1 MCAQSR
7 AAARGHVRSGR
18 FTCAIVIRS
27 VVEAC
32 ILQSDQSKGRAS
44 CSTYRLSFLFP
55 ALVWLAF
62 FGLSLN
68 FLQATPKDRYHP
80 EYLIKNWSAGEGIPE
95 NSALVVAQTPDG
107 YLWIGSAAGLLR
119 FNGHEFSR
127 ASRSGGL
134 KQLDTTVQHLAVD
147 GKGRLWASTTTG
159 LAVMEKGRWRLIN
172 SPNVIARTIAESPD
186 GKILAGSPEGHL
198 FQVDKGTAV
207 QLTNVPAL
215 APSGVFL
222 IPDSVSGKLWLANRF
237 FIGTWSKKGW
247 EPIGPQHAPRGSL
260 LAGAARAGGIWV
272 FFEGQ
277 LWHYQSDGQTRRWKG
292 PSIDSPRELF
302 EDDLGNLWVT
312 SAVQGL
318 LRWRPGEVPV
328 CLNAT
333 NGLNHSTARSI
344 MQDAEGNIWVG
355 TSSSGLYRLKPRY
368 FKNAGVA
375 DGLTDH
381 IVKTVAEERPGQM
394 VFGTQGGGMGRMV
407 DDRVAWAHSPMN
419 QVGRFAWSVLCDREG
434 RIWTGTYSQGLFV
447 EENGVERPFRLP
459 RQLGPSVAALLA
471 DSKGRIWVG
480 ASLGLGVIEHGTVS
494 LWNAGAEFTNINVR
508 TIVEDQRASTLWLG
522 TYGHGL
528 WKLDLAHP
536 GTAIHIEGLPRKRI
550 TALTMDR
557 DGCLWAGVFGEG
569 LFCIR
574 NDRISSVGRQQGLPA
589 GTIGSILEDGRGC
602 FWLGSDQGIIR
613 VTREALHAVASGKA
627 PTATFNLFNTSDGM
641 AVQECSEGHQP
652 SAVRDSQG
660 RLWFGTLH
668 GLVHVD
674 PAGLR
679 LNHRPPP
686 VQIEQFSYLD
696 RKGTN
701 HVIAN
706 LQDGEIRVP
715 AGSTGFQFRYAALT
729 YTAPEKVR
737 YTHHLDGV
745 PGSNLQADNRRIAE
759 FQSLPPGA
767 YRFVVRASNNDGVWS
782 RQDAAVGLVVEPFIW
797 QTFWFRALAMMALLG
812 AIAMAGWK
820 AARDRYRGQIERL
833 EQQRTLA
840 HERAR
845 LAAVMEATTDLVAFA
860 DREGTLL
867 HLNPAGATLLH
878 IQDPVPKGLKIDRLF
893 APASAKHFRSE
904 ALPSAETAG
913 TWQGESM
920 LLRTD
925 GAELPVSQVVMTHRD
940 SSGQV
945 AFISTIARDISG
957 QKRAA
962 EEKERLQSRLM
973 QAQKLE
979 SVGRLAGGVAHDF
992 NNMLQVILGNVEM
1005 ALTQM
1010 QPGTPVHRDLL
1021 EIRRAAQRSA
1031 DLTRQLLG
1039 FARKQA
1045 ANPRVLD
1052 LNETVDGM
1060 LRMLRRLLG
1069 ENVQLSWMPG
1079 ARLWAVKI
1087 DPVQVDQI
1095 LANLAT
1101 NARDALAGGGRVVV
1115 ETQNLTV
1122 AAGSKTLPED
1132 CPPGDYVVLTV
1143 SDNGNG
1149 IPAEIRDHLFE
1160 PFYTTK
1166 ALGEGTG
1173 LGLATVFGIVKQNA
1187 GAITVESPPQKG
1199 ATFRV
1204 FLPRATAVEEPVEV
1218 IRSPLPGGKETLLL
1232 VEDEPQILE
1241 VGKRTLELQGYT
1253 VLSACQPEEA
1263 VNLAKQY
1270 PGQIDLLVTDIIMP
1284 QMNGKELRQAVAK
1297 LQPGIKCLYMSGYP
1311 DDIIARNSGLG
1322 PNEAFIQ
1329 KPFGLQDLTDKVR
1342 VVLGGSQEPGTKS

>member
-1 MCAQSR
+1 MR
-7 AAARGHVRSGR
+7 IRGYS
-18 FTCAIVIRS
+18 CAIVMRS
-27 VVEAC
+27 AVEAC
-32 ILQSDQSKGRAS
+32 IPQGDQPNWRAVS
-44 CSTYRLSFLFP
+44 SNY
-55 ALVWLAF
+55 WLAWLF
-62 FGLSLN
+62 AGMLWLTFGGSALH
-68 FLQATPKDRYHP
+68 ATPRNSYHP
-80 EYLIKNWSAGEGIPE
+80 EYLIENWSAAEGIPE

-107 YLWIGSAAGLLR
+107 YIWIGSTAGLLR

-127 ASRSGGL
+127 ASRSGEL

-159 LAVMEKGRWRLIN
+159 LAVLEKGRWRLID
-172 SPNVIARTIAESPD
+172 STNVIARTLAESPD

-198 FQVDKGTAV
+198 FQVDEVTATQV
-207 QLTNVPAL
+207 TNVPAL

-222 IPDSVSGKLWLANRF
+222 IPDAVSGKLWLANRF
-237 FIGTWSKKGW
+237 FIGTWTKKGW

-260 LAGAARAGGIWV
+260 LAGAARTGGIWV

-328 CLNAT
+328 RLNST

-355 TSSSGLYRLKPRY
+355 TSSSGLYRLKRRY

-394 VFGTQGGGMGRMV
+394 VFGTQGGGMGRIV
-407 DDRVAWAHSPMN
+407 DDRVVWARAPMN
-419 QVGRFAWSVLCDREG
+419 QVGRFAWSVLRDREG
-434 RIWTGTYSQGLFV
+434 RVWTGTYSQGLFV
-447 EENGVERPFRLP
+447 EENGIERPFRLP
-459 RQLGPSVAALLA
+459 RRLGPSVAALLE

-550 TALTMDR
+550 TALSMDE
-557 DGCLWAGVFGEG
+557 DGCVWAGVFGEG

-574 NDRISSVGRQQGLPA
+574 NGRISSVGRQQGLPA
-589 GTIGSILEDGRGC
+589 STIGSILEDGRGY

-613 VTREALHAVASGKA
+613 VTREGLHAAASGKA

-660 RLWFGTLH
+660 SLWFGTLH

-696 RKGTN
+696 REGTN
-701 HVIAN
+701 HVIASPH
-706 LQDGEIRVP
+706 DGEIRVP

-767 YRFVVRASNNDGVWS
+767 YRFVVRAANNDGVWS
-782 RQDAAVGLVVEPFIW
+782 QQGAAIGLVVEPFIW
-797 QTFWFRALAMMALLG
+797 QTFWFRALAMLALLG
-812 AIAMAGWK
+812 GIAMAGWR
-820 AARDRYRGQIERL
+820 AARDRYRGQIEKL
-833 EQQRTLA
+833 EQQRVLA

-845 LAAVMEATTDLVAFA
+845 LAAVMDATTDLVAFA
-860 DREGTLL
+860 DREGNLL
-867 HLNPAGATLLH
+867 HLNPAGGKLLQ
-878 IQDPVPKGLKIDRLF
+878 IRDNPVPKDSKIDHLF
-893 APASAKHFRSE
+893 PPQAAERFRNE
-904 ALPSAETAG
+904 ALPTAEREG
-913 TWQGESM
+913 TWQGESI
-920 LLRTD
+920 LKRAD
-925 GAELPVSQVVMTHRD
+925 GAEVPVSQVVITHRD
-940 SSGQV
+940 SNGQV
-945 AFISTIARDISG
+945 AFISTIARDISD

-962 EEKERLQSRLM
+962 EEKDRLQARLM

-1005 ALTQM
+1005 ALSQV
-1010 QPGTPVHRDLL
+1010 QPGTALDRDLV
-1021 EIRRAAQRSA
+1021 EIRRSAQRSA
-1031 DLTRQLLG
+1031 ELTRQLLG

-1045 ANPRVLD
+1045 ASPRVLD

-1069 ENVQLSWMPG
+1069 ENVQLSWCPG
-1079 ARLWAVKI
+1079 PRLWPVNI

-1101 NARDALAGGGRVVV
+1101 NARDAVAGAGRVVV
-1115 ETQNLTV
+1115 ETHNLTV
-1122 AAGSKTLPED
+1122 EPGSQRLPED
-1132 CPPGDYVVLTV
+1132 HPAGDYVVLSVTD
-1143 SDNGNG
+1143 SGNG
-1149 IPAEIRDHLFE
+1149 IPPEIADHLFE
-1160 PFYTTK
+1160 PFFTTK

-1187 GAITVESPPQKG
+1187 GTITVESQAG
-1199 ATFRV
+1199 EGTTFNIL
-1204 FLPRATAVEEPVEV
+1204 LPRATSIKEPLELLA
-1218 IRSPLPGGKETLLL
+1218 SPLPGGNETLLL

-1241 VGKRTLELQGYT
+1241 LGKRTLEALGYR
-1253 VLSACQPEEA
+1253 VISACHPQEA
-1263 VNLAKQY
+1263 VELAQKHE
-1270 PGQIDLLVTDIIMP
+1270 GRIDLLVTDIVMP
-1284 QMNGKELRQAVAK
+1284 QMNGKQLREELDK
-1297 LQPGIKCLYMSGYP
+1297 LQPAIRCLYMSGYP
-1311 DDIIARNSGLG
+1311 DDIIALNGGLG

-1329 KPFGLQDLTDKVR
+1329 KPFTLQDFTDKVR
-1342 VVLGGSQEPGTKS
+1342 MVLSSADSRPGF